1 MEEISIET
9 ENEGVIHRYITEKE
23 TETNMYTF
31 EEVIYECTYVIS
43 PDIMENYVNKNL
55 NDNKK
60 KYFIK
65 VNDTGIDD
73 EEGEYTTET
82 ES

>member
-1 MEEISIET
+1 
-9 ENEGVIHRYITEKE
+9 
-23 TETNMYTF
+23 
-31 EEVIYECTYVIS
+31 
-43 PDIMENYVNKNL
+43 MENYVNKNL
-55 NDNKK
+55 NDNKNI
-60 KYFIK
+60 YFIK